1 MKKGEKKYQDVCTST
16 KQRRNVHTSWMLL
29 ARAVIEDALKEKD
42 SQFFLG
48 PRSAFP
54 ELAKMAQIPADD
66 LLQYVRNNF

>member
-1 MKKGEKKYQDVCTST
+1 MIDGREAMIE
-16 KQRRNVHTSWMLL
+16 RSWTTF
-29 ARAVIEDALKEKD
+29 ARAVIEDALEEKD
-42 SQFFLG
+42 SQFFLD

>member
-1 MKKGEKKYQDVCTST
+1 MIDGREA
-16 KQRRNVHTSWMLL
+16 RIERSWTTF
-29 ARAVIEDALKEKD
+29 ARAVIEDALEEKD

>member
-1 MKKGEKKYQDVCTST
+1 MIHGREARIEKC
-16 KQRRNVHTSWMLL
+16 WMTF

-54 ELAKMAQIPADD
+54 ELAKMVQIPADD

>member
-1 MKKGEKKYQDVCTST
+1 MINERETRIRK
-16 KQRRNVHTSWMLL
+16 SWMEL
-29 ARAVIEDALKEKD
+29 ARAVIEDALEEKD

>member
-1 MKKGEKKYQDVCTST
+1 MIDGREA
-16 KQRRNVHTSWMLL
+16 RIERSWTTF
-29 ARAVIEDALKEKD
+29 ARAVIEDALEEKD
-42 SQFFLG
+42 SQFFLD

>member
-1 MKKGEKKYQDVCTST
+1 MIDGKEA
-16 KQRRNVHTSWMLL
+16 RIERSWTTF
-29 ARAVIEDALKEKD
+29 ARAVIEDALEEKD
-42 SQFFLG
+42 SQFFLD

>member
-1 MKKGEKKYQDVCTST
+1 MIDGREARIEKC
-16 KQRRNVHTSWMLL
+16 WMTF
-29 ARAVIEDALKEKD
+29 ARAVIEDALEEKD
-42 SQFFLG
+42 SQFFLD